1 MADSTV
7 KPDSGNNLILSN
19 DDGSAKVEV
28 NEDGTIVLTGSTT
41 LPATSFGDNNI
52 SNVGDIAV
60 DTISSD
66 AGTSVG
72 VTLGTDSGDDF
83 NVGSGKLVVEGDTGH
98 IGVGTSDPDV
108 KVHIAGTDATTAGLM
123 IEDTNATANQ
133 RRLRIYSSAQKAYF
147 DNPNDAY
154 SSATDI
160 MTFDLSNQNIEVENG
175 NLVIG
180 TAGKGIDFSA
190 NSTENVGGASNV
202 GKVLMDFEEG
212 EFSPAITG
220 ESGSSSGLSATRK
233 GYYTRIGD
241 IVHVTI
247 FIENSSWGSGPS
259 GTAYIGLPFTVKAN
273 FSSAG
278 TLGYVNNFTKTP
290 QRLNA
295 YQNSAKLYIF
305 KYSSSSV
312 ADNTGFTN
320 LDGSEVNYN
329 SAIYAQVTYR
339 VA

>member
-108 KVHIAGTDATTAGLM
+108 KVHIAGTDATTA
-123 IEDTNATANQ
+123 
-133 RRLRIYSSAQKAYF
+133 R
-147 DNPNDAY
+147 ND
-154 SSATDI
+154 
-160 MTFDLSNQNIEVENG
+160 G
-175 NLVIG
+175 
-180 TAGKGIDFSA
+180 
-190 NSTENVGGASNV
+190 
-202 GKVLMDFEEG
+202 
-212 EFSPAITG
+212 
-220 ESGSSSGLSATRK
+220 
-233 GYYTRIGD
+233 
-241 IVHVTI
+241 
-247 FIENSSWGSGPS
+247 
-259 GTAYIGLPFTVKAN
+259 
-273 FSSAG
+273 
-278 TLGYVNNFTKTP
+278 
-290 QRLNA
+290 
-295 YQNSAKLYIF
+295 
-305 KYSSSSV
+305 
-312 ADNTGFTN
+312 
-320 LDGSEVNYN
+320 
-329 SAIYAQVTYR
+329 
-339 VA
+339 